1 MLIVGVGFYGFI
13 VWTVAISFTGSRLLP
28 RYQWAGLQ
36 NYAAIFGDERF
47 WNTLRHLA
55 MFGILFVPLALAL
68 GLLLA
73 IAIDRAAASRATALR
88 MVFLYPLSIS
98 WLVTGLVWQWV
109 LNPGLG
115 LERAVRALGFPG
127 FVFDA
132 LVRPGTAIYAL
143 VGAAMW
149 HAAGL
154 VMVVFLAGLRG
165 VDPDLWRAARVEG
178 VSTARTYRHVILPI
192 LRPYAFTAALL
203 LIFATLRLFDLVV
216 ALTGGGPGFATDMP
230 ALYIYDYTFARGR
243 LGAGAASA
251 VMLML
256 TATIALAPYLALQL
270 RRRP

>member
-1 MLIVGVGFYGFI
+1 MGFYGFI
-13 VWTVAISFTGSRLLP
+13 VWTVVMSLTGSRLLP
-28 RYQWAGLQ
+28 RYQWVGFQ
-36 NYAAIFGDERF
+36 NYASILGDERF
-47 WNTLRHLA
+47 WNTMRHLA
-55 MFGILFVPLALAL
+55 LFGVLFVPLALAL

-73 IAIDRAAASRATALR
+73 MAVDRAGARRASALC
-88 MVFLYPLSIS
+88 MVFLHPLSIS

-115 LERAVRALGFPG
+115 LERSVRALGFPD

-132 LVRPGTAIYAL
+132 LVRPATAIYAL
-143 VGAAMW
+143 VGAAVW

-165 VDPDLWRAARVEG
+165 IDPDLWRAARVEG
-178 VSTARTYRHVILPI
+178 VSTARTYLHVILPI
-192 LRPYAFTAALL
+192 LRPYAFTATLL
-203 LIFATLRLFDLVV
+203 LVFATLRLFDLVV

-243 LGAGAASA
+243 LGVGAASA

-256 TATIALAPYLALQL
+256 TATLALTPYLAVQL
-270 RRRP
+270 RRRR

>member
-1 MLIVGVGFYGFI
+1 
-13 VWTVAISFTGSRLLP
+13 
-28 RYQWAGLQ
+28 
-36 NYAAIFGDERF
+36 
-47 WNTLRHLA
+47 
-55 MFGILFVPLALAL
+55 
-68 GLLLA
+68 
-73 IAIDRAAASRATALR
+73 

-115 LERAVRALGFPG
+115 LERAVRALGWHD

-132 LVRPGTAIYAL
+132 LVRPTAAIYA
-143 VGAAMW
+143 VAGAAVW

-178 VSTARTYRHVILPI
+178 VSTARTYRHVVLPM
-192 LRPYAFTAALL
+192 LRPHAFTATLL
-203 LIFATLRLFDLVV
+203 LLFATLRMFDLVV
-216 ALTGGGPGFATDMP
+216 AMTGGGPGFATDMP

-256 TATIALAPYLALQL
+256 TATVVLAPYLALNL
-270 RRRP
+270 RRRA